1 MSVSSSTLAPTTIQ
15 SADTF
20 EALEIPERLLIW
32 GCRTW
37 AACSRGRVCPMSDLQ
52 KVFCR
57 FGVVEAAASLDTL
70 LCATART
77 AIRTIEVR
85 CPRCP
90 NLSDDEV
97 CLLQAAAAAQHRD
110 FESART
116 HLQRW
121 LPSAVA
127 DWALGPACGLGALF
141 EDAGLILPERLA
153 SDSLADAGQRVR
165 SPCTLH

>member
-1 MSVSSSTLAPTTIQ
+1 MPASASALAPTA
-15 SADTF
+15 SESVDTF

-37 AACSRGRVCPMSDLQ
+37 AACSRSRICPVSELQ
-52 KVFCR
+52 EVFAR
-57 FGVVEAAASLDTL
+57 FGVVEAVASLDAL

-90 NLSDDEV
+90 NLSDDEL

-121 LPSAVA
+121 LPGPVA
-127 DWALGPACGLGALF
+127 NWALGPACGLGALF
-141 EDAGLILPERLA
+141 EDAGLVLPVRLEP
-153 SDSLADAGQRVR
+153 DGLADAGQHVR
-165 SPCTLH
+165 RPCTLH